1 VLTVKPGFVRT
12 RMTEGMKLPP
22 ALTADPTRVA
32 RDIYHAVEKR
42 KNVLY
47 TLWMWRWVM
56 AVIQHIP
63 EFIFKKLRL

>member
-1 VLTVKPGFVRT
+1 
-12 RMTEGMKLPP
+12 MKLPP